1 MGARFRIRV
10 AEPDDAARLE
20 VLERRCFSDPWSR
33 AGLREMLESGQVVA
47 RLAQSGKQLAG
58 YVFARWAADTGE
70 IMNLAVA
77 PEFRREGLARRLLE
91 AALEA
96 LAARG
101 VTEVFLEVRIS
112 NQAALALYQTRGFHV
127 AGMRRAYYRYPTE
140 DALVLRLH
148 LDSVAEKG
156 PDERIFG

>member
-33 AGLREMLESGQVVA
+33 AGLREMLESRQVVA

-58 YVFARWAADTGE
+58 DVFARWAADTGE

-77 PEFRREGLARRLLE
+77 PEFRR
-91 AALEA
+91 
-96 LAARG
+96 
-101 VTEVFLEVRIS
+101 
-112 NQAALALYQTRGFHV
+112 
-127 AGMRRAYYRYPTE
+127 
-140 DALVLRLH
+140 
-148 LDSVAEKG
+148 
-156 PDERIFG
+156 